1 MSVTNTLLN
10 ETQPVEQ
17 QQEAYRSDHRTR
29 LSSIPVPRTPWE
41 RRGNAVGTP
50 ALTFQNKHDLT
61 FQRLPATK

>member
-17 QQEAYRSDHRTR
+17 EQEAYRSDHRTR

-41 RRGNAVGTP
+41 RCGNAGFNVP
-50 ALTFQNKHDLT
+50 KQA
-61 FQRLPATK
+61 

>member
-29 LSSIPVPRTPWE
+29 LSSIPVPCTPWERRENAVGTPWE
-41 RRGNAVGTP
+41 RRGNAGFNVP
-50 ALTFQNKHDLT
+50 KQA
-61 FQRLPATK
+61 

>member
-17 QQEAYRSDHRTR
+17 EQEAYRSDHRTR

-41 RRGNAVGTP
+41 RRGNAVGT
-50 ALTFQNKHDLT
+50 LWER
-61 FQRLPATK
+61 RL